1 MATAIATD
9 ESSTFNAHCPPLPDL
24 ASRPTRETGRRAA
37 FPWSG
42 ARVMMCRRQ
51 KFSADR
57 LTDRLRGCCA
67 FVSLQYMSAKDSQS
81 LIELIGDLA
90 TTEASQV
97 FVDNFSSGKASHG
110 RIVIEL
116 IIKDHKPCHVKGTAE
131 RSRQLANT

>member
-1 MATAIATD
+1 
-9 ESSTFNAHCPPLPDL
+9 
-24 ASRPTRETGRRAA
+24 
-37 FPWSG
+37 
-42 ARVMMCRRQ
+42 
-51 KFSADR
+51 
-57 LTDRLRGCCA
+57 
-67 FVSLQYMSAKDSQS
+67 MSAKDSQS

-131 RSRQLANT
+131 RSRQLANA